1 MAGMLLWLL
10 VLAVAALAA
19 AVFLRRTARLAGGT
33 HELERLQ
40 SDVAGINQRLAAV
53 VDPLVSQL
61 DEVRRGARDP
71 AEMRTDVDEARATL
85 RTLSREAHAIKGPSA
100 LADRVEQL
108 VWEVD
113 RAARAADMAGHGL
126 GQVGKRRHEADIEAQ
141 VALKRGTLGLRHARE
156 AVMRIMVSVA
166 KLTPAEVN
174 AMPRSSGRPGTI
186 VTPPVDEDLLLGSEE
201 PPAG

>member
-1 MAGMLLWLL
+1 
-10 VLAVAALAA
+10 
-19 AVFLRRTARLAGGT
+19 
-33 HELERLQ
+33 
-40 SDVAGINQRLAAV
+40 
-53 VDPLVSQL
+53 
-61 DEVRRGARDP
+61 
-71 AEMRTDVDEARATL
+71 
-85 RTLSREAHAIKGPSA
+85 
-100 LADRVEQL
+100 
-108 VWEVD
+108 
-113 RAARAADMAGHGL
+113 MAGHGL